1 VTVAPA
7 LHRALIYD
15 DPDRFAREVG
25 AFLRDGLRAGDRVL
39 AAVAPEKLAWVR
51 EDLGAAAD
59 AVDVMEP
66 TALYDRHGPM
76 LGTVLGYVARHGEPG
91 RGRVR
96 VVAEQP
102 LAPDGG
108 RRARLPARREAAA
121 NVGYSRYAASVL
133 CPYDAARL
141 PDEVLEDAR
150 HTHPELDENGHAGRD
165 PRFMDPRA
173 FVRERVRVHPAQP
186 GAARCRLAAPED
198 VAVARAL
205 ARAHADSAGLR
216 SAHADDLAVAVSEV
230 ATNALVHGSG
240 PEDMHVFVDEGTL
253 VCRIR
258 DGGPGRP
265 ARRLPAAGDEPR
277 GRAGLVDGPPVL
289 RHPRGRGHAGGH
301 GGLAPHAAPG
311 VTGA

>member
-1 VTVAPA
+1 MGTRGP
-7 LHRALIYD
+7 R
-15 DPDRFAREVG
+15 RRRG
-25 AFLRDGLRAGDRVL
+25 RRRRDGADG
-39 AAVAPEKLAWVR
+39 AVRPPR
-51 EDLGAAAD
+51 PD
-59 AVDVMEP
+59 A
-66 TALYDRHGPM
+66 RHGPR
-76 LGTVLGYVARHGEPG
+76 LRRAARRARPRTRAR
-91 RGRVR
+91 RGRAGAR
-96 VVAEQP
+96 
-102 LAPDGG
+102 APDGG

-240 PEDMHVFVDEGTL
+240 PEGMHAFLDEGTL